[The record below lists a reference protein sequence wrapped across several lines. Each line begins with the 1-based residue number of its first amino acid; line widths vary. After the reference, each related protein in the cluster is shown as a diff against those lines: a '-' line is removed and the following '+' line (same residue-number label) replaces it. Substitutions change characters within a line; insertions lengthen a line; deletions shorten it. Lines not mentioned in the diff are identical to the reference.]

1 MRKWLLAF
9 VVVLM
14 ATTAFVVIDQASER
28 FCWTVGAVCA
38 AVGLLLGLSRVHLG
52 RAFTVAPRA
61 TTLVTHGV
69 YAKVPHPL
77 YAFLDVALLGLVIA
91 LRTRWLV
98 LGWLALVMVHG
109 WAARREAR
117 VLEAAFGD
125 GYRRVPGADLVVAS
139 PAVSRPD
146 IPVR

>member
-1 MRKWLLAF
+1 MRKVLLA
-9 VVVLM
+9 VAVVLM
-14 ATTAFVVIDQASER
+14 ATAAFVVIDRASER
-28 FCWTVGAVCA
+28 HSRIVGAVCA
-38 AVGLLLGLSRVHLG
+38 AVGLPLLVLSRVHLG
-52 RAFTVAPRA
+52 RAFTIAPQA
-61 TTLVTHGV
+61 STLVTHGV

-98 LGWLALVMVHG
+98 LGWLALVMAHG

-125 GYRRVPGADLVVAS
+125 AYRQYRAQTWW
-139 PAVSRPD
+139 
-146 IPVR
+146 

>member
-1 MRKWLLAF
+1 MRKVLLAF
-9 VVVLM
+9 IVVLM
-14 ATTAFVVIDQASER
+14 ATAAFVVIDQTSAQHSR
-28 FCWTVGAVCA
+28 IVGAVCVA
-38 AVGLLLGLSRVHLG
+38 IGVPLLVLSRVHLG
-52 RAFTVAPRA
+52 RAFAIAPKA

-125 GYRRVPGADLVVAS
+125 AYRKYRAQTWW
-139 PAVSRPD
+139 
-146 IPVR
+146 

>member
-1 MRKWLLAF
+1 MRKVLLAF

-14 ATTAFVVIDQASER
+14 ATGAFVIIGHTSAQHSLVL
-28 FCWTVGAVCA
+28 GAACA
-38 AVGLLLGLSRVHLG
+38 AIGVPLLVLSRVHLG
-52 RAFTVAPRA
+52 RAFTIAPKA
-61 TTLVTHGV
+61 TTLVTRGV

-91 LRTRWLV
+91 LRIRWLV

-109 WAARREAR
+109 FAARREAK

-125 GYRRVPGADLVVAS
+125 AYRRYRAQTWW
-139 PAVSRPD
+139 
-146 IPVR
+146 